1 MTIQCSQSRAR
12 ARFFQEKSQK
22 AKILHS
28 LDNLPLDFLLQDFL
42 PQDKHTLDTLD
53 LDSHFLDSH
62 FLDILDNQHTLDILG
77 SHIQDNPCK
86 ATLPRAI
93 THKVILQAINHLPA
107 KDIQASL
114 VLFLPQLL
122 RAILNNGNSQGR
134 PTRASPSSLTRTRST
149 LP

>member
-1 MTIQCSQSRAR
+1 MRAR

-22 AKILHS
+22 VKLLHS

-53 LDSHFLDSH
+53 LDSH

-134 PTRASPSSLTRTRST
+134 STIVNRPNEMISVICIMRSAWIV
-149 LP
+149 